1 MGRKRRD
8 AGKERYWRRLVREQT
23 RSKQPVR
30 AFCEARGLAE
40 NSFYFWRRELQR
52 RDAEQRTADPAAASP
67 TSASGCVASAA
78 RDRRS
83 AVAPPAFAEVTLGG
97 TLPEPGSPAMEV
109 LFADGVRVRVPSG
122 FDAQTLRE
130 VLAAVRGAAC

>member
-1 MGRKRRD
+1 MGRMRRD
-8 AGKERYWRRLVREQT
+8 AGKEQYWRRLVREQT
-23 RSKQPVR
+23 RSRQPVR

-52 RDAEQRTADPAAASP
+52 RDAERTADPAAASP
-67 TSASGCVASAA
+67 TAAGGRVASPA
-78 RDRRS
+78 RDRRRT
-83 AVAPPAFAEVTLGG
+83 VASPAFAEVTLSS
-97 TLPEPGSPAMEV
+97 TLPEPGSPAVEV